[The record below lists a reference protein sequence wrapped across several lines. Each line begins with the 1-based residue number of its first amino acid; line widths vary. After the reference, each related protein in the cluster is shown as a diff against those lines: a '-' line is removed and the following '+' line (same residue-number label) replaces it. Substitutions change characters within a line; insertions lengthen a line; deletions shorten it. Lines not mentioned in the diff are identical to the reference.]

1 MNTRATTAPSIPV
14 VLVRLKLRLLRNRYR
29 RSGALGMVLGAVVAL
44 LAGGFGFTMA
54 FAGGHNTDP
63 LLSRAFVLVGAT
75 VLLVA
80 WALLPLLTFGVD
92 ETLDPARLQLLPL
105 PRRPLMTG
113 LLLSSLVG
121 FAPFGVLVTVAGV
134 IAGYASGAA
143 TIVVVVAAVLLVLLA
158 AATARTLATALAA
171 TITSRRG
178 RDLLVVVGA
187 FLAIGVQ
194 LLRFVNYGNLDPHF
208 WDSVSNVVA
217 WFPPGMLGQAIV
229 DAHTGHVGRSL
240 LELVPALVALPL
252 LLSVWGRALERSLTV
267 VTGGSTRP
275 RRAAA
280 AADESAAAVP
290 PARSALLPRHVPFL
304 RPTPWG
310 AVAGKELRYVARDPR
325 RRVAVAQLVAFGVGV
340 PLWIAIKSGHLPPGS
355 VLFASFAGYLAL
367 LGALNQFGFDG
378 GAFWLDVVAGN
389 RIRDEL
395 VGKNFAVLVQVL
407 PVVFFGSVV
416 LAAFSGGWVYVPVA
430 LVVAAAGV
438 GAGLAVA
445 NVVSVRFPQR
455 LPESKSPFAT
465 RAGGQGCVTSLV
477 FFVAMAVQGML
488 LAPVAIATAV
498 CAAVAPVALIVVA
511 PLCAA
516 YGYALWRAGV
526 GIAERSAWWR
536 QPEMLL
542 AIDPRRGM

>member
-29 RSGALGMVLGAVVAL
+29 RSGALGMILGTIVAVLG
-44 LAGGFGFTMA
+44 GGFGFTLA
-54 FAGGHNTDP
+54 FTGGHNGDP
-63 LLSRAFVLVGAT
+63 RLSRAFVLVGAT
-75 VLLVA
+75 VLVVA
-80 WALLPLLTFGVD
+80 WAFLPLLTFGVD

-121 FAPFGVLVTVAGV
+121 FAPFAVLATMAGV

-143 TIVVVVAAVLLVLLA
+143 TLIVVVAAVTLVLLA
-158 AATARTLATALAA
+158 AATARTLATALAS

-187 FLAIGVQ
+187 SLAIGVQ
-194 LLRFVNYGNLDPHF
+194 LLRFVNFGNLDPQF
-208 WDSVSNVVA
+208 WNSASNVVR

-229 DAHTGHVGRSL
+229 DAHTGRVARSV
-240 LELVPALVALPL
+240 LELVPSLVALPVL
-252 LLSVWGRALERSLTV
+252 LAIWGRALDRSLTV

-275 RRAAA
+275 RRAAKK
-280 AADESAAAVP
+280 ADASVAG
-290 PARSALLPRHVPFL
+290 ARPSRSPLLPRHVPFL

-340 PLWIAIKSGHLPPGS
+340 PLWIAFKSRHLPPGS

-407 PVVFFGSVV
+407 PVVFLGSVV
-416 LAAFSGGWVYVPVA
+416 LAAFSGGWLYVPVA
-430 LVVAAAGV
+430 VVVSAAGV

-465 RAGGQGCVTSLV
+465 RAGGQGCITSLV
-477 FFVAMAVQGML
+477 FFLAMAVQGLL

-498 CAAVAPVALIVVA
+498 SAAVAPIALVVVA

-526 GIAERSAWWR
+526 AIAERSAWWR